1 MKQETLLMNDWMSLA
16 ASWLPFLLLIGLWF
30 LLARRS
36 GMQARGKSG
45 TTMIDLY
52 EQQVA
57 ESRRMNVMLERITVS
72 LEKRESSSSAGS

>member
-1 MKQETLLMNDWMSLA
+1 MNGWMSLM
-16 ASWLPFLLLIGLWF
+16 ASWLPFLVLIGLWF
-30 LLARRS
+30 WLSRRS

-57 ESRRMNVMLERITVS
+57 ESRRMNVMLERIAVS
-72 LEKRESSSSAGS
+72 LEKRESSSGARS

>member
-1 MKQETLLMNDWMSLA
+1 MNDWMSLLL
-16 ASWLPFLLLIGLWF
+16 SWLPFLVLIGTWF
-30 LLARRS
+30 WLSRKV

-57 ESRRMNVMLERITVS
+57 EFRRTNVMLERIAVS
-72 LEKRESSSSAGS
+72 LEKL

>member
-1 MKQETLLMNDWMSLA
+1 MNEWISLA
-16 ASWLPFLLLIGLWF
+16 ASWLPFLVLIGVWF
-30 LLARRS
+30 WLSRKS

-57 ESRRMNVMLERITVS
+57 ESRRMNVMLERIAMS
-72 LEKRESSSSAGS
+72 LEKRESSLTPRT